1 MNKEK
6 DDFLKELLNDF
17 KVEAAEHV
25 QAIMSGLLDLEKDL
39 QNPQAQS
46 IIETVFRATHSMK
59 GAARAVNLMQIER
72 LCMSLEGVFH
82 DFKNNKL
89 QPAPEMFELFFQVA
103 DTLSLM
109 VKELDT
115 AHRTVSENNIN
126 QLGNKLKSLS
136 QKKTDAPAEV
146 FSPVAAKKETTDASA
161 EKKKSLTNQPKEG
174 EKAKAEP
181 EPVQSAKK
189 APENETIRVSTA
201 KLYDNLHMAEELI
214 AFKSGLRHYSGQ
226 LQQTSAQLNRWR
238 RKYEERLGQADKT
251 KESEEWEML
260 LKEGEQLKNHESSFV
275 HLAKSFEQLHRT
287 SGRTIDDL
295 ILSIKKTMMQP
306 FSSLFMV
313 VPRIVR
319 DLSKEYNKPVNLDMQ
334 GAEIEIDR
342 RILEALKDPLIHL
355 IRNCIDH
362 GLETPE
368 TRKKHHKSE
377 TGQLQLSVYSDTD
390 QKVKIDI
397 RDDGAGINREKLIHA
412 AVKAGIMKA
421 EDVESMSDDELNK
434 LIFASG
440 ISTSPFITDVSGR
453 GLGMAI
459 VAEKIA
465 GIGGTIDIKSKP
477 LAGTTFTITL
487 PRTLATFRGILVKA
501 SGSLFLIPTTSI
513 IKAVKITADN
523 ITTVESKNTLRLQNE
538 SIGLVSLAS
547 VLGLPKRHVGKSPS
561 SMQGLLLEHA
571 LKKLIFIVDEV
582 LGEHE
587 GLVKE
592 LGPQLK
598 HINNIAGAILLG
610 DGKIVP
616 VLQIAELI
624 AAASGKALSEDL
636 EEAFSPKKQTKEE
649 PIQVLVAE
657 DSITVRNMLRNY
669 LDSAG
674 FAVQTA
680 VDGLDA
686 YERLQSDSFD
696 IVVSDVEMPRMN
708 GFELTSK
715 IKNDLQ
721 LNYLP
726 VILVTALESAD
737 DRRRGMDAGA
747 NAYIVKSDFEKSNLI
762 DTIQR
767 LI

>member
-1 MNKEK
+1 MDKEK
-6 DDFLKELLNDF
+6 DDFLEELLNDF
-17 KVEAAEHV
+17 KIEAAEHL
-25 QAIMSGLLDLEKDL
+25 QTIMSGLLDLEKDL
-39 QNPQAQS
+39 QNPGAQT

-72 LCMSLEGVFH
+72 LCMSLESVFH

-89 QPAPEMFELFFQVA
+89 YPAAEMFELFFQVA

-115 AHRTVSENNIN
+115 AHKTISENHIN
-126 QLGNKLKSLS
+126 QLSNKLKSLPDNTS
-136 QKKTDAPAEV
+136 GPTGIISTEPAKKKAKNEPAVQKKEQTDQPKAREIAVEKPEPAQDE
-146 FSPVAAKKETTDASA
+146 KKTA
-161 EKKKSLTNQPKEG
+161 EK
-174 EKAKAEP
+174 
-181 EPVQSAKK
+181 
-189 APENETIRVSTA
+189 ETIRVSTA

-214 AFKSGLRHYSGQ
+214 AFKSGLRYHSEQ
-226 LQQTSAQLNRWR
+226 LQQLSAQLNRWR
-238 RKYEERLGQADKT
+238 RKHEERVALADKSM
-251 KESEEWEML
+251 EPDHWEML
-260 LKEGEQLKNHESSFV
+260 VQESEQLKNHESSFV
-275 HLAKSFEQLHRT
+275 HVNQSLEQLQRT
-287 SGRTIDDL
+287 AGRTIDDL
-295 ILSIKKTMMQP
+295 IVSIKKTMMQP

-319 DLSKEYNKPVNLDMQ
+319 DLSKEYNKPVDLDMQ

-362 GLETPE
+362 GLESPE
-368 TRKKHHKSE
+368 HRRKHNKPE
-377 TGQLQLSVYSDTD
+377 TGQLQLKVYNDTD
-390 QKVKIDI
+390 RKVKIEV
-397 RDDGAGINREKLIHA
+397 RDDGAGINREKLISVA
-412 AVKAGIMKA
+412 TRAGIIKA
-421 EDVESMSDDELNK
+421 EEVESMSDVETNK

-465 GIGGTIDIKSKP
+465 GIGGTIDIESKR
-477 LAGTTFTITL
+477 LAGTTFIITL

-501 SGSLFLIPTTSI
+501 SDDLFLIPTTSI
-513 IKAVKITADN
+513 VKAVKITAEN
-523 ITTVESKNTLRLQNE
+523 VKTIESKNTIRIQNE
-538 SIGLVSLAS
+538 SIGLVSLS
-547 VLGLPKRHVGKSPS
+547 KVLGLPKKHGGDKAAAL
-561 SMQGLLLEHA
+561 QGLLLEHA
-571 LKKLIFIVDEV
+571 QKKLIFIVEEV

-587 GLVKE
+587 GLVKD

-598 HINNIAGAILLG
+598 HINHIAGASLLG
-610 DGKIVP
+610 SGKIVP

-624 AAASGKALSEDL
+624 NTATGRAYGDDL
-636 EEAFSPKKQTKEE
+636 EETLSAKKQTIEE
-649 PIQVLVAE
+649 PAKVLVAE

-669 LDSAG
+669 LESAG

-680 VDGLDA
+680 VDGLEA
-686 YERLQSDSFD
+686 YERLQSDEFD
-696 IVVSDVEMPRMN
+696 VVVSDVEMPRMN
-708 GFELTSK
+708 GFELTAK
-715 IKNDLQ
+715 IKTRLDL
-721 LNYLP
+721 NHLP

-762 DTIQR
+762 DTIER